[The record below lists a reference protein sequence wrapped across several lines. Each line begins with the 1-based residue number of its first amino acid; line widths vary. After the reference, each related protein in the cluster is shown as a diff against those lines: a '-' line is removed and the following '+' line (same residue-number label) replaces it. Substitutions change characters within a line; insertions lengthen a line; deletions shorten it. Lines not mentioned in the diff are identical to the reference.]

1 MNHAEK
7 IYSDYRELGAKMQKL
22 SIELIRC
29 KGTLLKLMGRKHSLK
44 VGKDLFL
51 IRKKVHVNEHFVSA
65 YDYVCLKE
73 KTLVSNEE
81 TK

>member
-1 MNHAEK
+1 MNHIEK
-7 IYSDYRELGAKMQKL
+7 IYADYRELGDKMQKL
-22 SIELIRC
+22 SVELIRC

-73 KTLVSNEE
+73 KQILDSNEE
-81 TK
+81 